1 MTDEVKREGTEIG
14 AMKNVLIFG
23 EGSYIG
29 EAVKKWLM
37 KTAEG
42 YAVSTMSSRNVSV
55 ANTDFSP
62 YQVVYYVAG
71 VAHQKETKENEHLYY
86 EVNRNLACAVAKKA
100 KQDGVKQFVLMSTLS
115 VYGMNEG
122 VIRKDTEEHPTTH
135 YGKSKLQADRH
146 IQKLADEQF
155 HVAIIRPPMVY
166 GAGCKG
172 NYQRLRSLALKTPI
186 FPAVKN
192 RRSMIFI
199 DNLCDYIEWVIRE
212 DITEIRIPQ
221 NQDFVCTSE
230 MVRLIARQHGKKML
244 FVKVPQ
250 FFIQAAPISTVK
262 KVFGSLIC
270 DCPQDKENAVPDF
283 AVTIRLS
290 ERGNR
295 G

>member
-1 MTDEVKREGTEIG
+1 
-14 AMKNVLIFG
+14 MKNILIFG

-29 EAVKKWLM
+29 NAVYGWLQN
-37 KTAEG
+37 KGEYNVT
-42 YAVSTMSSRNVSV
+42 TMSSREVSM
-55 ANTDFSP
+55 SEIELSS

-71 VAHQKETKENEHLYY
+71 IAHQKETKKNAHLYY
-86 EVNRNLACAVAKKA
+86 EVNRDLACAVAKKA
-100 KQDGVKQFVLMSTLS
+100 KHDGVGQFILMSTLS
-115 VYGMNEG
+115 VYGLNEG
-122 VIRKDTEEHPTTH
+122 VIRKDTKESPTTH
-135 YGKSKLQADRH
+135 YGKSKMQADRK
-146 IQKLADEQF
+146 IQKLADDGF
-155 HVAIIRPPMVY
+155 RVAIIRSPMVY
-166 GAGCKG
+166 GMGCKG
-172 NYQRLRSLALKTPI
+172 NYQRLKSLALKTPI

-212 DITEIRIPQ
+212 DITGIRIPQ

-230 MVRLIARQHGKKML
+230 MVRLIARQHGKKMF

-250 FFIQAAPISTVK
+250 FLIQAAPISTVK

>member
-1 MTDEVKREGTEIG
+1 
-14 AMKNVLIFG
+14 MKNVLIFG

-29 EAVKKWLM
+29 EAVKKWLLE
-37 KTAEG
+37 KGEYT
-42 YAVSTMSSRNVSV
+42 VSTMSSIGVDGKDI
-55 ANTDFSP
+55 DFSS
-62 YQVVYYVAG
+62 YQVIYYVAG
-71 VAHQKETKENEHLYY
+71 IAHQKETKENAHLYY
-86 EVNRNLACAVAKKA
+86 EVNRNLACTIAKKA
-100 KQDGVKQFVLMSTLS
+100 KQDGVRQFVLMSTLS

-122 VIRKDTEEHPTTH
+122 VIHKDTKEHPMTH
-135 YGKSKLQADRH
+135 YGKSKLQADQH
-146 IQKLADEQF
+146 IQKLADEKF
-155 HVAIIRPPMVY
+155 HVVIIRPPMVY

-172 NYQRLRSLALKTPI
+172 NYQRLRALAMKTPI

-212 DITEIRIPQ
+212 DITGIRIPQ

-230 MVRLIARQHGKKML
+230 MVRLIARQHGKKMF
-244 FVKVPQ
+244 FVNVPQ
-250 FFIQAAPISTVK
+250 FLIQAAPISTVK

>member
-1 MTDEVKREGTEIG
+1 
-14 AMKNVLIFG
+14 MKNVLIFG
-23 EGSYIG
+23 SGSYIG
-29 EAVKKWLM
+29 EAVAKWLLKKENEYTVKVM
-37 KTAEG
+37 PSIG
-42 YAVSTMSSRNVSV
+42 VSV
-55 ANTDFSP
+55 ETTDFAP
-62 YQVVYYVAG
+62 YQVIYYVAG
-71 VAHQKETKENEHLYY
+71 IAHLKETKENAHLYY
-86 EVNRNLACAVAKKA
+86 EVNRDLACSVAKKA
-100 KQDGVKQFVLMSTLS
+100 KRDGVGQFILMSTLS
-115 VYGMNEG
+115 VYGMNVG
-122 VIRKDTEEHPTTH
+122 VIRKDTKEQPVTH
-135 YGKSKLQADRH
+135 YGKSKLQADQH
-146 IQKLADEQF
+146 IQKLADEKF

-172 NYQRLRSLALKTPI
+172 NYQRLRALALKTPI

-192 RRSMIFI
+192 CRSMIFI

-212 DITEIRIPQ
+212 DIMGIRIPQ
-221 NQDFVCTSE
+221 NQNFVCTSE
-230 MVRLIARQHGKKML
+230 MVRLIARQHRKKMF

>member
-1 MTDEVKREGTEIG
+1 
-14 AMKNVLIFG
+14 MKEVLIFG

-29 EAVKKWLM
+29 DAVREWLQ
-37 KTAEG
+37 KQEG
-42 YAVSTMSSRNVSV
+42 YRVSIMSSRNITVSE
-55 ANTDFSP
+55 TDFSP
-62 YQVVYYVAG
+62 YQVVFFVAG
-71 VAHQKETKENEHLYY
+71 IAHQKETKENVSLYY
-86 EVNRNLACAVAKKA
+86 KVNRDLVSAVANKA
-100 KQDGVKQFVLMSTLS
+100 KQDGVRQFILMSTLS
-115 VYGMNEG
+115 VYGKNEG
-122 VIRKDTEEHPTTH
+122 VIRAETREKPTTH
-135 YGKSKLQADRH
+135 YGQSKLQADRR
-146 IQKLADEQF
+146 IQRMADPAF
-155 HVAIIRPPMVY
+155 HVTILRPPMVY

-172 NYQRLRSLALKTPI
+172 NYQRLRYLALKIPL

-212 DITEIRIPQ
+212 DITGIRIPQ

-230 MVRLIARQHGKKML
+230 MVRLIARQHGKKIL

-250 FFIQAAPISTVK
+250 FFIQATPISTVK

>member
-1 MTDEVKREGTEIG
+1 
-14 AMKNVLIFG
+14 MKNVLIFG
-23 EGSYIG
+23 SGSYIG
-29 EAVKKWLM
+29 EAVAKWLLKKENEYTVTVM
-37 KTAEG
+37 PSIG
-42 YAVSTMSSRNVSV
+42 VSV
-55 ANTDFSP
+55 ETTDFSP
-62 YQVVYYVAG
+62 YQVIYYVAG
-71 VAHQKETKENEHLYY
+71 IAHQKETKDNAHLYY
-86 EVNRNLACAVAKKA
+86 EVNRDLACSVAKKV
-100 KQDGVKQFVLMSTLS
+100 KKDGVGQFILMSTLS
-115 VYGMNEG
+115 VYGMNVG
-122 VIRKDTEEHPTTH
+122 VIRKDTKERPVTH
-135 YGKSKLQADRH
+135 YGKSKLQADQH
-146 IQKLADEQF
+146 IQKLADEKF

-172 NYQRLRSLALKTPI
+172 NYQSLRALALKAPI

-192 RRSMIFI
+192 CRSMIFI

-212 DITEIRIPQ
+212 DITGIRIPQ
-221 NQDFVCTSE
+221 NQNFVCTSE
-230 MVRLIARQHGKKML
+230 MVRLIARQHRKKML

-250 FFIQAAPISTVK
+250 FFIQAAQISTVK

>member
-1 MTDEVKREGTEIG
+1 MSKKSLVQIK
-14 AMKNVLIFG
+14 KNVLIFG
-23 EGSYIG
+23 SGSYIG
-29 EAVKKWLM
+29 EAVAKWLLKKENKYTVTVM
-37 KTAEG
+37 PSIGVPVEI
-42 YAVSTMSSRNVSV
+42 
-55 ANTDFSP
+55 TDFSS
-62 YQVVYYVAG
+62 YQVIYYVAG
-71 VAHQKETKENEHLYY
+71 IAHQKETKENVHLYY
-86 EVNRNLACAVAKKA
+86 EVNRNLACSVAKKA
-100 KQDGVKQFVLMSTLS
+100 KKDGVGQFILMSTLS
-115 VYGMNEG
+115 VYGMSEG
-122 VIRKDTEEHPTTH
+122 VIQKNMEEHPMTH

-172 NYQRLRSLALKTPI
+172 NYQRLRTLALKTPI

-212 DITEIRIPQ
+212 DITGIRMPQ
-221 NQDFVCTSE
+221 NQNYVCTSE
-230 MVRLIARQHGKKML
+230 MVRLIARQHGKKIL

-250 FFIQAAPISTVK
+250 FLIQAVPISMVK

-270 DCPQDKENAVPDF
+270 DCSRDKENAVSDF

-290 ERGNR
+290 ERGKR

>member
-1 MTDEVKREGTEIG
+1 MKR
-14 AMKNVLIFG
+14 VLIFG

-29 EAVKKWLM
+29 EAVKLWLE
-37 KTAEG
+37 KKDDE
-42 YAVSTMSSRNVSV
+42 YKVSTMSSIGV
-55 ANTDFSP
+55 AVNDTDFSS
-62 YQVVYYVAG
+62 YQVIYYVAG
-71 VAHQKETKENEHLYY
+71 IAHQKETKENAHLYY
-86 EVNRNLACAVAKKA
+86 EVNRDLACAVAKKA
-100 KQDGVKQFVLMSTLS
+100 KQDGVRQFVLMSTLS

-122 VIRKDTEEHPTTH
+122 VIRKETQGRPTTH
-135 YGKSKLQADRH
+135 YGKSKLQADRY

-172 NYQRLRSLALKTPI
+172 NYQRLRALALRTPV
-186 FPAVKN
+186 FPVVKN

-212 DITEIRIPQ
+212 DVTGIRIPQ

-230 MVRLIARQHGKKML
+230 MVRLIARQHRKKML

-250 FFIQAAPISTVK
+250 FFIQAAPISTVR

-290 ERGNR
+290 ERGKR
-295 G
+295 D

>member
-1 MTDEVKREGTEIG
+1 
-14 AMKNVLIFG
+14 MKNILIFG

-29 EAVKKWLM
+29 EAVKKWLL
-37 KTAEG
+37 KKGEYT
-42 YAVSTMSSRNVSV
+42 VSTMPSV
-55 ANTDFSP
+55 GVDGKDIDFSP
-62 YQVVYYVAG
+62 YQVIYYVAG
-71 VAHQKETKENEHLYY
+71 IAHQKETKENAHLYY

-100 KQDGVKQFVLMSTLS
+100 KQDGVRQFVLMSTLS

-135 YGKSKLQADRH
+135 YGKSKMQADRH
-146 IQKLADEQF
+146 IQKLADEKF

-212 DITEIRIPQ
+212 DITGIRIPQ
-221 NQDFVCTSE
+221 NRDFVCTSE

>member
-1 MTDEVKREGTEIG
+1 MSKKSLVQIK
-14 AMKNVLIFG
+14 KNVLIFG
-23 EGSYIG
+23 SGSYIG
-29 EAVKKWLM
+29 EAVAKWLLKKENKYTVTVM
-37 KTAEG
+37 PSIGVPVEI
-42 YAVSTMSSRNVSV
+42 
-55 ANTDFSP
+55 TDFSS
-62 YQVVYYVAG
+62 YQVIYYVAG
-71 VAHQKETKENEHLYY
+71 IAHQKETKENVHLYY
-86 EVNRNLACAVAKKA
+86 EVNRNLACSVAKKA
-100 KQDGVKQFVLMSTLS
+100 KKDGVGQFILMSTLS
-115 VYGMNEG
+115 VYGMSEG
-122 VIRKDTEEHPTTH
+122 VIQKNMEEHPTTH

-172 NYQRLRSLALKTPI
+172 NYQRLRNLALNTPI

-212 DITEIRIPQ
+212 DITGIRIPQ
-221 NQDFVCTSE
+221 NQNYVCTSE
-230 MVRLIARQHGKKML
+230 MVRLIARQHGKKIL

-250 FFIQAAPISTVK
+250 FLIQAAPILMMK

-270 DCPQDKENAVPDF
+270 DCPRDKENVVSDF

-290 ERGNR
+290 ERGKR

>member
-1 MTDEVKREGTEIG
+1 
-14 AMKNVLIFG
+14 MKKVLIFG

-29 EAVKKWLM
+29 EAVRNYLQRKDNAYK
-37 KTAEG
+37 
-42 YAVSTMSSRNVSV
+42 VSTMSSVGVSV
-55 ANTDFSP
+55 KDIDFSP
-62 YQVVYYVAG
+62 YQVIYYVAG
-71 VAHQKETKENEHLYY
+71 IAHQKETKENAHLYY
-86 EVNRNLACAVAKKA
+86 EVNRNLTCTVAKKA
-100 KQDGVKQFVLMSTLS
+100 KQDGVRQFVLMSTLS

-166 GAGCKG
+166 GTGCKG
-172 NYQRLRSLALKTPI
+172 NYQRLRTLALKTPI

-212 DITEIRIPQ
+212 DITGIRMPQ
-221 NQDFVCTSE
+221 NQNYVCTSE
-230 MVRLIARQHGKKML
+230 MVRLIARQHGKKIL

-250 FFIQAAPISTVK
+250 FLIQAVPISMVK

-270 DCPQDKENAVPDF
+270 DCPRDKENAVSDF

-290 ERGNR
+290 ERGKR